1 MECSEVP
8 LQDQEG
14 TGAACSGLG
23 TLEADVGGVLQIQG
37 PSGLHTENQAVQG
50 LITRLYLSS
59 LAPKKNKL

>member
-14 TGAACSGLG
+14 TGAACRGLG

-37 PSGLHTENQAVQG
+37 PSGLHTENQAFRV
-50 LITRLYLSS
+50 S
-59 LAPKKNKL
+59 